1 MSTIERTHGIENREP
16 PRIAAGVATILFPV
30 LLTAG
35 FALHPHLFTPR
46 MTTTAAELVTKF
58 HGQAA
63 FHVGHTIVLAAVPFI
78 IVMFMSV
85 MTVLGGR
92 GKRLGSIGGLIGI
105 VGAVIL
111 AADKGALC
119 LVLSAFDS
127 LSGPDFSA
135 LLPAL
140 QAIVDRRGLLVIFW
154 LLPLLPIG
162 AIIQM
167 VALMRENKVSRA
179 LGIVGITGLVLL
191 NNPDL
196 DLISTIGGV
205 LLCAAYVPLGVR
217 FLQRTCRGNCAEC
230 PRLVRSCRVKSK
242 SVRMERALPE
252 GAAMRVFPRA

>member
-1 MSTIERTHGIENREP
+1 MSTMERTHGIENQGP

-58 HGQAA
+58 HGQVA

-85 MTVLGGR
+85 MAALGGR

-127 LSGPDFSA
+127 LSGPISMLSHQRFRRSSTGEGFSSSSGCFPCCRSA
-135 LLPAL
+135 PSFKWLP
-140 QAIVDRRGLLVIFW
+140 
-154 LLPLLPIG
+154 
-162 AIIQM
+162 
-167 VALMRENKVSRA
+167 S
-179 LGIVGITGLVLL
+179 
-191 NNPDL
+191 
-196 DLISTIGGV
+196 
-205 LLCAAYVPLGVR
+205 
-217 FLQRTCRGNCAEC
+217 
-230 PRLVRSCRVKSK
+230 
-242 SVRMERALPE
+242 
-252 GAAMRVFPRA
+252 

>member
-1 MSTIERTHGIENREP
+1 MSTQERPHGIEGKEP

-46 MTTTAAELVTKF
+46 MTTTAAQLVTKF

-63 FHVGHTIVLAAVPFI
+63 FHAGHTIVLAAVPFI

-85 MTVLGGR
+85 MASLDGR
-92 GKRLGSIGGLIGI
+92 GRRLGCIGGLIGI

-127 LSGPDFSA
+127 LSGSDFDA
-135 LLPAL
+135 LSPAL
-140 QAIVDRRGLLVIFW
+140 QAIVDRRGLLIIFW

-167 VALMRENKVSRA
+167 VALIREKKVSRA

-196 DLISTIGGV
+196 DLVSTIGGV
-205 LLCAAYVPLGVR
+205 LVCAAYIPLGVR
-217 FLQRTCRGNCAEC
+217 FLQRTCRGSCAEC
-230 PRLVRSCRVKSK
+230 RRTERTCRVSVPSSTAYFSVSK
-242 SVRMERALPE
+242 P
-252 GAAMRVFPRA
+252 G

>member
-1 MSTIERTHGIENREP
+1 MSTMERTSGIQNQVP
-16 PRIAAGVATILFPV
+16 PRIAAGIATILFPV

-35 FALHPHLFTPR
+35 FALHPDLFRPR
-46 MTTTAAELVTKF
+46 MTTTAAELVAKF

-92 GKRLGSIGGLIGI
+92 GKRSGTIGGLIGI

-119 LVLSAFDS
+119 LVLSAFES
-127 LSGPDFSA
+127 LPGPDFSA
-135 LLPAL
+135 LTPAL

-167 VALMRENKVSRA
+167 VGLMREKQVGRA
-179 LGIVGITGLVLL
+179 LGIAGIAGLVLL

-196 DLISTIGGV
+196 DLVSTIGGV
-205 LLCAAYVPLGVR
+205 LVCAAYIPLGVK
-217 FLQRTCRGNCAEC
+217 FLQRTGR
-230 PRLVRSCRVKSK
+230 RSRHVVREPGG
-242 SVRMERALPE
+242 MPNA
-252 GAAMRVFPRA
+252 

>member
-1 MSTIERTHGIENREP
+1 MSTMERMNSIENREP
-16 PRIAAGVATILFPV
+16 PRIAAGVATMLFPV

-35 FALHPHLFTPR
+35 FALHPDLFSPR
-46 MTTTAAELVTKF
+46 MTTTAAQLVAKF

-85 MTVLGGR
+85 MAVLGGR
-92 GKRLGSIGGLIGI
+92 GKRLGTIGGLIGI

-127 LSGPDFSA
+127 LSGSDFDA
-135 LLPAL
+135 LSPAL

-167 VALMRENKVSRA
+167 VGLVREKKVSRA

-196 DLISTIGGV
+196 DLVSTVGGV
-205 LLCAAYVPLGVR
+205 LLCAAYIPLGVR
-217 FLQRTCRGNCAEC
+217 FLQRPCRGNCAACSRSE
-230 PRLVRSCRVKSK
+230 RSCRVKSK
-242 SVRMERALPE
+242 SARGERVLP
-252 GAAMRVFPRA
+252 GVAAA

>member
-1 MSTIERTHGIENREP
+1 MNTVERTLTIENQQPR
-16 PRIAAGVATILFPV
+16 RIAAGVATIIFPV

-35 FALHPHLFTPR
+35 FALHPDLLALR
-46 MTTTAAELVTKF
+46 MTTTAADLVAKF
-58 HGQAA
+58 HGKAA
-63 FHVGHTIVLAAVPFI
+63 FHAGHLIVLAAVPFI

-85 MTVLGGR
+85 MAALDGR
-92 GKRLGSIGGLIGI
+92 GRRLGSIGGLVGI

-127 LSGPDFSA
+127 LPGPDFSA
-135 LLPAL
+135 LSPAL

-167 VALMRENKVSRA
+167 VALMREKKVGRA
-179 LGIVGITGLVLL
+179 QGVAGIVGLVLL

-196 DLISTIGGV
+196 DLVSTIGGV
-205 LLCAAYVPLGVR
+205 LLCAAYIPLGVR
-217 FLQRTCRGNCAEC
+217 FLQRTHAWAHREPWRRLETTPAPGVTRG
-230 PRLVRSCRVKSK
+230 
-242 SVRMERALPE
+242 
-252 GAAMRVFPRA
+252 

>member
-1 MSTIERTHGIENREP
+1 MNTRERTRGIESREP

-30 LLTAG
+30 LLTVG
-35 FALHPHLFTPR
+35 FALHPHLFSPR
-46 MTTTAAELVTKF
+46 MTTTAAELVAKF

-63 FHVGHTIVLAAVPFI
+63 FHAGHTIVLAAVPFI

-85 MTVLGGR
+85 MAVLGGR
-92 GKRLGSIGGLIGI
+92 GKRLGTIGGLIGI

-135 LLPAL
+135 LSPAL
-140 QAIVDRRGLLVIFW
+140 QAIIDRRGLLVIFW

-167 VALMRENKVSRA
+167 VALVREHKVSRA

-205 LLCAAYVPLGVR
+205 LLCAAYIPLGVR
-217 FLQRTCRGNCAEC
+217 FLQRPCRGNCATC
-230 PRLVRSCRVKSK
+230 SRSGRSCRVKSK
-242 SVRMERALPE
+242 SARGERALP
-252 GAAMRVFPRA
+252 GVAAA

>member
-1 MSTIERTHGIENREP
+1 MSAEVRMHDIERWGP
-16 PRIAAGVATILFPV
+16 PRIAAGVATMLFPV

-35 FALHPHLFTPR
+35 FALRPHLFTPR
-46 MTTTAAELVTKF
+46 MTATAAELVGKF

-63 FHVGHTIVLAAVPFI
+63 FHAGHAIVLAAVPFI
-78 IVMFMSV
+78 VVMFVSV
-85 MTVLGGR
+85 MAALGGR
-92 GKRLGSIGGLIGI
+92 GKGLGTVGGLIGI

-119 LVLSAFDS
+119 LVLSAFDT

-135 LLPAL
+135 LYPAL
-140 QAIVDRRGLLVIFW
+140 QAMVDRRGLLVIFW

-162 AIIQM
+162 AIIRI
-167 VALMRENKVSRA
+167 VALMREHAVSRA

-205 LLCAAYVPLGVR
+205 LLCAAYVPLGAR
-217 FLQRTCRGNCAEC
+217 FLQRTCRWNGATCDRAELQ
-230 PRLVRSCRVKSK
+230 RRVS
-242 SVRMERALPE
+242 
-252 GAAMRVFPRA
+252 

>member
-1 MSTIERTHGIENREP
+1 MSTQERPHGIEKQEP

-46 MTTTAAELVTKF
+46 MTTTAAQLVTKF

-63 FHVGHTIVLAAVPFI
+63 FRAGHTIVLAAVPLI

-85 MTVLGGR
+85 MVSLDGR
-92 GKRLGSIGGLIGI
+92 GRRLGCIGGLIGI

-111 AADKGALC
+111 AADRGALC

-127 LSGPDFSA
+127 LSGSDFDA
-135 LLPAL
+135 LSPAL
-140 QAIVDRRGLLVIFW
+140 QAIVDRRGLLIIFW

-167 VALMRENKVSRA
+167 VALIREKKVSRA

-196 DLISTIGGV
+196 DLVSTIGGV
-205 LLCAAYVPLGVR
+205 LVCAAYIPLGVR
-217 FLQRTCRGNCAEC
+217 SLQRTCRGNCTEC
-230 PRLVRSCRVKSK
+230 RRMERTCRVKSK
-242 SVRMERALPE
+242 PQRMVRALPE
-252 GAAMRVFPRA
+252 GAAG

>member
-1 MSTIERTHGIENREP
+1 MSTMERTNSIESRVP
-16 PRIAAGVATILFPV
+16 PRIAAGIATILFPV

-35 FALHPHLFTPR
+35 FSLHPNLFSPR
-46 MTTTAAELVTKF
+46 MTTTAAELAAKF

-63 FHVGHTIVLAAVPFI
+63 FHAGHTIVLAAVPFI

-92 GKRLGSIGGLIGI
+92 GKRLGTIGGLIGI

-127 LSGPDFSA
+127 LSGPDFDA
-135 LLPAL
+135 LSPAL

-167 VALMRENKVSRA
+167 VGLVREEKVSRA

-191 NNPDL
+191 SNPDL
-196 DLISTIGGV
+196 NLVSTIGGV
-205 LLCAAYVPLGVR
+205 LLCAAYIPLGVR
-217 FLQRTCRGNCAEC
+217 FLQRPCRGNCAAC
-230 PRLVRSCRVKSK
+230 SRSGRSCRLKSK
-242 SVRMERALPE
+242 SARGERALPE
-252 GAAMRVFPRA
+252 GAAA